1 MNLKIIIPVVLV
13 ALGGVYKFVLAKPA
27 EAGPPPK
34 VAGEVYVLPKEFL
47 VNLKDGKFAKLA
59 IALVFD
65 HGYHSAPV
73 ASVET
78 PEEGTAMVAYAGA
91 VPSGWSDIPPQAASA
106 RPAPGAT
113 EAAPSTVFV
122 GGAPPAPDPP
132 EGYGLL
138 KQEAL
143 IRAII
148 TDELTQQDSRELMS
162 AKGRK
167 KLRKH
172 LVERFH
178 KETDVKVHDVLI
190 TDVAVQ

>member
-1 MNLKIIIPVVLV
+1 MKNIKIIIPVLLV

-27 EAGPPPK
+27 VAGPPPK

-59 IALVFD
+59 VALVFD

-78 PEEGTAMVAYAGA
+78 PEQGETAMVAYTGA
-91 VPSGWSDIPPQAASA
+91 VRSGWSDIPPAAAPA
-106 RPAPGAT
+106 RPDGAEPHT
-113 EAAPSTVFV
+113 RFV
-122 GGAPPAPDPP
+122 GGAPPPVDPP
-132 EGYGLL
+132 EGYGVL

-143 IRAII
+143 VRAIV
-148 TDELTQQDSRELMS
+148 TDELTQQDSSELMS
-162 AKGRK
+162 VKGRK

-172 LVERFH
+172 LLERFH

-190 TDVAVQ
+190 TDIAIQ